1 MSRIERIETVAA
13 AIAKQRGETGYR
25 LVVRADDETEDEA
38 RTRAGLSDW
47 PGPVI
52 FLSESDANL

>member
-1 MSRIERIETVAA
+1 MSRAARIKSVTAT
-13 AIAKQRGETGYR
+13 IAKQRGETGYR

-38 RTRAGLSDW
+38 RTRAGLNDW
-47 PGPVI
+47 PGLII